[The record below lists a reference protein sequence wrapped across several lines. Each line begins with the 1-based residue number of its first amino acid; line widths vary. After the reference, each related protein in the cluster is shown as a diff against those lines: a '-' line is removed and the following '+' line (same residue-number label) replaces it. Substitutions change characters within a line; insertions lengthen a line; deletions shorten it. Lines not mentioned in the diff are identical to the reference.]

1 MGHRFT
7 GPHRAGMAMA
17 MALVGAM
24 AVMRVVAAITAAV
37 MTTVGIVDQVPC
49 SALTGGYSFT

>member
-7 GPHRAGMAMA
+7 VLHRAGRV

-24 AVMRVVAAITAAV
+24 AVMMAVAAITAAV
-37 MTTVGIVDQVPC
+37 MSTVGIVDQVPC

>member
-7 GPHRAGMAMA
+7 GLHRAGMA

-24 AVMRVVAAITAAV
+24 ADMMVVAAITAAV

-49 SALTGGYSFT
+49 SALTGG